1 MLLLGRGAFMVEKIP
16 DLSNEW
22 DKTRLKTVMENA
34 RRLKR
39 DDVYKLAVRQLCR
52 VEGRNI
58 EDPLEAEFAIV
69 MRALEEALTEES
81 GRTKRLNR
89 TRQKLDRAGVHKTL
103 SDLALTPKP
112 STGFL
117 KLVEFNMAD
126 MSAEALVLKFRKRF
140 AQAVVEA
147 AKRRLEEYKVPLPTD
162 VDP

>member
-1 MLLLGRGAFMVEKIP
+1 MAVKIP
-16 DLSNEW
+16 DVSDEW
-22 DKTRLKTVMENA
+22 DKTKLRNLMENA

-39 DDVYKLAVRQLCR
+39 DDVYQLALRQLCR

-58 EDPLEAEFAIV
+58 EDPLEAEFEIV

-89 TRQKLDRAGVHKTL
+89 TRQKLGRAGVHKTL

-112 STGFL
+112 SMGFL

-140 AQAVVEA
+140 AAEVVEA
-147 AKRRLEEYKVPLPTD
+147 ARQRLEEYKVPIPAD
-162 VDP
+162 VDA